1 MQGTIV
7 IQWSEAD
14 NCFVVFLLPDFES
27 VMQPVTYGDTY
38 DEALQNAQEVLDLL
52 TKLDDGNLLLP
63 QALLQMA

>member
-1 MQGTIV
+1 MQETIV